1 MPVSV
6 AKKKHKEN
14 IYMKKSTFV
23 NLIIGTIGGLLFA
36 LGMCMC
42 LLPEWNAFK
51 IGVVCTAIGA
61 IVLLIQSIVA
71 WIRSGRKIKINW
83 KIAGKVLYGVFAAL
97 VLGVGMC
104 MIMVWN
110 LMLPGILVGI
120 VGIVLLLML
129 IPMFLGLK

>member
-1 MPVSV
+1 
-6 AKKKHKEN
+6 
-14 IYMKKSTFV
+14 MKKSAFA
-23 NLIIGTIGGLLFA
+23 NLMIGTVSGLLFA

-51 IGVVCTAIGA
+51 LGVICTAIGF
-61 IVLLIQSIVA
+61 VSLLIQSIVA
-71 WIRSGRKIKINW
+71 WLRSGRKIKINW

-104 MIMVWN
+104 MILVWN

-120 VGIVLLLML
+120 LGIVLLLML
-129 IPMFLGLK
+129 IPMCIGLKE

>member
-1 MPVSV
+1 
-6 AKKKHKEN
+6 
-14 IYMKKSTFV
+14 MKKATFV

-42 LLPEWNAFK
+42 LLPEWNAFH
-51 IGVVCTAIGA
+51 IGVVCTAIGF
-61 IVLLIQSIVA
+61 VSLLAQSVVA
-71 WIRSGRKIKINW
+71 WLRSGRKIKFNW
-83 KIAGKVLYGVFAAL
+83 KIAGKVLYGVFASL

-104 MIMVWN
+104 MIMVWK

>member
-1 MPVSV
+1 MT
-6 AKKKHKEN
+6 KKN
-14 IYMKKSTFV
+14 FAFLVLTV
-23 NLIIGTIGGLLFA
+23 VGGLLFA

-61 IVLLIQSIVA
+61 IVLLIQTIVA

>member
-1 MPVSV
+1 
-6 AKKKHKEN
+6 
-14 IYMKKSTFV
+14 MKKSTFV

-42 LLPEWNAFK
+42 LLHEWNAFK
-51 IGVVCTAIGA
+51 LGVVCTAIGA

-110 LMLPGILVGI
+110 LMLPGIVVGV
-120 VGIVLLLML
+120 VGIVLLLCL
-129 IPMFLGLK
+129 LPLCLGLK

>member
-1 MPVSV
+1 
-6 AKKKHKEN
+6 
-14 IYMKKSTFV
+14 MKKSTFV

-36 LGMCMC
+36 LGMCLC
-42 LLPEWNAFK
+42 LLPEWNAFR
-51 IGVVCTAIGA
+51 IGVVCTAI
-61 IVLLIQSIVA
+61 VVVSLLVQSIVA
-71 WIRSGRKIKINW
+71 WLRSGRKIKINW

-97 VLGVGMC
+97 VLGIGMC

>member
-1 MPVSV
+1 
-6 AKKKHKEN
+6 
-14 IYMKKSTFV
+14 MKKSAFV
-23 NLIIGTIGGLLFA
+23 NLIIGTVGGLLFA

-42 LLPEWNAFK
+42 LLPEWNAFE
-51 IGVVCTAIGA
+51 IGVVCTAVGA
-61 IVLLIQSIVA
+61 IVLLAQSMVA

-104 MIMVWN
+104 MILVWN
-110 LMLPGILVGI
+110 RMLPGILVGI

-129 IPMFLGLK
+129 IPMCLGLK

>member
-1 MPVSV
+1 
-6 AKKKHKEN
+6 
-14 IYMKKSTFV
+14 MKKSTFI
-23 NLIIGTIGGLLFA
+23 NLVVGVIGGLLFS

-42 LLPEWNAFK
+42 LLPEWNAFQ

-61 IVLLIQSIVA
+61 VILLAQSIVA

-83 KIAGKVLYGVFAAL
+83 KLAGKVLFGILGAL
-97 VLGVGMC
+97 VLGVGMA

-110 LMLPGILVGI
+110 LMLPGIAVGI
-120 VGIVLLLML
+120 VGILLLLTL